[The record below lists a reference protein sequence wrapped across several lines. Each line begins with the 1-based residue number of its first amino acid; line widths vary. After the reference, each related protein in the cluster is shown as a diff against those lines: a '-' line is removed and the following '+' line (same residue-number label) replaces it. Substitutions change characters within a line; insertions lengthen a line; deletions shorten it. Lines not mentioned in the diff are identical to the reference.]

1 MFSGMQRPVTSDGS
15 KQPVAA
21 NEEPEHAGPDIARRR
36 AYRRGIRAEWIAEAI
51 LRMKLYRILARRY
64 SAPGGEIDII
74 AARGN
79 VVAFV
84 EVKHRGSLD
93 LARISIT
100 HSKRQRISRAA
111 RHWLARHPRAA
122 AKVLRGDAV
131 FLAPRTWPVHEENVF
146 ELGLS

>member
-1 MFSGMQRPVTSDGS
+1 VTIDRS
-15 KQPVAA
+15 KKATAA
-21 NEEPEHAGPDIARRR
+21 KAGKEKREPDATRRS

-51 LRMKLYRILARRY
+51 LRLKLYRILARRY

-84 EVKHRGSLD
+84 EVKHRSNLE
-93 LARISIT
+93 LARVSIT
-100 HSKRQRISRAA
+100 HRKRQRISRAA
-111 RHWLARHPRAA
+111 RHWLARHPRSA

-146 ELGLS
+146 ELALS

>member
-1 MFSGMQRPVTSDGS
+1 MTSDRS
-15 KQPVAA
+15 KQSTPTK
-21 NEEPEHAGPDIARRR
+21 EEPGSAGPAAARRR

-51 LRMKLYRILARRY
+51 LRLKLYRILARRY

-84 EVKHRGSLD
+84 EVKHRSNLE
-93 LARISIT
+93 LARVSIT
-100 HSKRQRISRAA
+100 HRKRQRISRAA
-111 RHWLARHPRAA
+111 RHWLARHPCAA
-122 AKVLRGDAV
+122 TRVLRGDAV

-146 ELGLS
+146 ELALS